1 MTEELGGPG
10 LDIVLRLLSFIGSN
24 RQRSLSD
31 PRADKNCIERT
42 VLFDPKRNNP
52 TWNLGVRL

>member
-31 PRADKNCIERT
+31 PRADKNCIET
-42 VLFDPKRNNP
+42 VLFDP